1 MLSRLAHPVAALK
14 SSRRVR
20 ALRLL
25 VSVSPALMA
34 AVAVFVVAEAVL
46 PNLTLVAMGRA
57 TGRIPAAARDGLGSR
72 AGHSLLVALAFA
84 GVCYGVSL
92 LRGPAQDALSA
103 VVRARMVV
111 TLQRRLVVAVSAPA
125 GIAQLMAAGGQYA
138 QLYSL
143 QARAYLDDV

>member
-1 MLSRLAHPVAALK
+1 M
-14 SSRRVR
+14 
-20 ALRLL
+20 
-25 VSVSPALMA
+25 
-34 AVAVFVVAEAVL
+34 
-46 PNLTLVAMGRA
+46 
-57 TGRIPAAARDGLGSR
+57 
-72 AGHSLLVALAFA
+72 
-84 GVCYGVSL
+84 SL

-111 TLQRRLVVAVSAPA
+111 TLQRRLVAAVSAPA